1 MSKKS
6 KPWFGGESKRR
17 RRKRGKCR
25 SSSNGGGLFGKGIRR
40 GRGPTEQVG
49 AEAFSGKM

>member
-6 KPWFGGESKRR
+6 KPWFGGGETKRR
-17 RRKRGKCR
+17 RRRRDKRR
-25 SSSNGGGLFGKGIRR
+25 SSSDGGWFGKGSRH